1 MKKYTQEVLM
11 KTSNTTMGYGRQIK
25 EYEILADGVRI
36 FEKIIY
42 QFTENDETKACFPIA
57 NTVITNVETL
67 T

>member
-1 MKKYTQEVLM
+1 MKKYTLEVLM
-11 KTSNTTMGYGRQIK
+11 NTSNSTMGYSKQIK
-25 EYEILADGVRI
+25 EYEIFADGVRI

-67 T
+67 S